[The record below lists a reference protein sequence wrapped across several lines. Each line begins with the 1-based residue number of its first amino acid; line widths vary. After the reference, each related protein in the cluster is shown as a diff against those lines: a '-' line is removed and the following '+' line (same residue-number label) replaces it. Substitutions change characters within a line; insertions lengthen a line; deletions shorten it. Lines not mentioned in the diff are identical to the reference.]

1 MLKSKRIKPDKS
13 KLKSSFEQYYSSSD
27 HSCAGHVFSIFF
39 KSRDFESFRYRILKI
54 ISKILP
60 PCSFMLLNILWFDHK
75 NIKKSILTQIHVPKH
90 GFLKSWSSIVKI
102 FFTRY
107 FILYQSDNFWSF
119 WKFIYGI
126 SNFIFIIIFCRIGCW
141 RKTMD
146 QNELLQK
153 PKLGRCLE
161 RGYTLP
167 PGTTFGH
174 ANYKQDGGTG
184 MPWFSQLMHRLYSI
198 AWESFDSL

>member
-60 PCSFMLLNILWFDHK
+60 ACSFMLLNILWFDHK

-107 FILYQSDNFWSF
+107 FILYQSDNFLIVLKIHLWYFEFYFYNNILQDWMLEKDNGSEWASPKAKT
-119 WKFIYGI
+119 WKM
-126 SNFIFIIIFCRIGCW
+126 SR
-141 RKTMD
+141 T
-146 QNELLQK
+146 
-153 PKLGRCLE
+153 
-161 RGYTLP
+161 
-167 PGTTFGH
+167 
-174 ANYKQDGGTG
+174 
-184 MPWFSQLMHRLYSI
+184 RLYI
-198 AWESFDSL
+198 TAWYNFWAC